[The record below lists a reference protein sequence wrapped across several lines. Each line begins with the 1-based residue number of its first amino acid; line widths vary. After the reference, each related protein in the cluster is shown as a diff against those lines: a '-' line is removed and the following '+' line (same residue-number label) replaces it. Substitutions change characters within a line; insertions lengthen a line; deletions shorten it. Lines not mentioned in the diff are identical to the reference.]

1 MTAKLKTARSK
12 MPREERA
19 KQFAPFSP
27 LNGLQQALRQKEI
40 ERFKKD
46 SASSID
52 QEQVML
58 QDFEMDIYDLCDFD
72 DIDVC
77 N

>member
-1 MTAKLKTARSK
+1 MTNRPKPKRPR

-40 ERFKKD
+40 ERLEKD
-46 SASSID
+46 NEHFID

-58 QDFEMDIYDLCDFD
+58 QDFDLWYNIVDLSD
-72 DIDVC
+72 ES
-77 N
+77 